1 MRYIIEE
8 CFTLHTGCEAK
19 ISLVKDTKEIF
30 VYEWVERPFVDNGG
44 IVTGLGGTEMFQEPT
59 WEEVSHVC
67 LHRGDTAFVRMQDLL
82 WIKIEVS

>member
-8 CFTLHTGCEAK
+8 SFTLQKGCEAK

-30 VYEWVERPFVDNGG
+30 AYEWVERPFGDDGG
-44 IVTGLGGTEMFQEPT
+44 VCTGLGTEMFQEPT

-67 LHRGDTAFVRMQDLL
+67 LLYGDTAFVRMQDLL